1 MRFPLLALLADGPAH
16 GYDLK
21 RRLEEGFGSALPPVN
36 AGQIYTT
43 LARLERDGLVEAE
56 RVAQNG
62 RPNKRVYE
70 LTAEGREAVA
80 GWVVE
85 PTGGARLKDEFFT
98 KLVVAGS
105 TGLADPRE
113 LIDRQRA
120 EYLRALRAVEEL
132 ARRENGNVTA
142 ALLYEGA
149 ALHLEA
155 DLKWLALCERR
166 MTREVTDGDRA
177 PN

>member
-1 MRFPLLALLADGPAH
+1 MRFPLLALLTDGPAH

-56 RVAQNG
+56 RVAQDG

-70 LTAEGREAVA
+70 LTAQGREAVA
-80 GWVVE
+80 AWIVE
-85 PTGGARLKDEFFT
+85 PTGGTRLKDEFFT
-98 KLVVAGS
+98 KLVVAGT
-105 TGLADPRE
+105 TGLADPAS
-113 LIDRQRA
+113 LIERQRA
-120 EYLRALRAVEEL
+120 EYLRALRAVEDL

-166 MTREVTDGDRA
+166 LTQEVT
-177 PN
+177 

>member
-70 LTAEGREAVA
+70 LTADGRA
-80 GWVVE
+80 
-85 PTGGARLKDEFFT
+85 
-98 KLVVAGS
+98 
-105 TGLADPRE
+105 
-113 LIDRQRA
+113 
-120 EYLRALRAVEEL
+120 ALRGRGPASGSRSEVARPVRAAFDPGGHRWRPCSEL
-132 ARRENGNVTA
+132 TGSRRRT
-142 ALLYEGA
+142 
-149 ALHLEA
+149 
-155 DLKWLALCERR
+155 
-166 MTREVTDGDRA
+166 
-177 PN
+177 PP